1 MPTPIDLLV
10 VGLKATLVLALAG
23 LAAGS
28 LRRGAAAT
36 RHLVWTLGV
45 VAALLLP
52 TLRGFTPRWEMPLLP
67 SSLRDRAPEAPLAAT
82 PVKAGSMAPTPA
94 RAGVKAEPDPSSPVA
109 DTSSSV
115 APLTIAPSVVQ
126 PAAASPWQSLDAASL
141 LFALWLIGVL
151 AVAVPLVIAAVRVR
165 WLGRRAI
172 VLEAPAW
179 SALAAEIA
187 ASIGLT
193 RHVRLLQG
201 GPESMPMAWGVLHP
215 AVLLPRAAEEWPET
229 QRRSVLTHELAHVK
243 RHDCLTQAI
252 AQVACSVYW
261 FHPLVWLAARRLRV
275 EREHACDDLVL
286 RSGASGP
293 DYADQ
298 LLQLARRARWSEPS
312 MWTAVAMARPSQLEG
327 RLLAIL
333 DPSLDR
339 RGPSRRGAQVSMVA
353 AAFLVVVLAGLE
365 PWARPA
371 LAAHPVDVA
380 NDVAPASI
388 PSPAS
393 PTLSKMALSRD
404 DQDKPGK
411 DDPSHDQAQAQ
422 ASASEVKAA
431 EVEAPEVEAPEV
443 ESEAPEAEERRAP
456 PPDRVVAALTGA
468 VRDTDSEVRKEAVY
482 ALGELR
488 APQGAPALA
497 SALSDQDAE
506 VRSQA
511 AFALG
516 QIRSEA
522 AVGPLTTALADKAP
536 EVRQQAVFAL
546 GQIRARSAVDGLT
559 TALKDPNE
567 EVRQQAAFALG
578 QIRDP
583 KSVAALGAALADT
596 SAEVRQQ
603 AVFALGQI
611 RAEEAV
617 TPLSKALKDANE
629 EVRQQAAFALG
640 QIRNAQS
647 VPSLM
652 EALKDSSAEVRQ
664 QAAFA
669 LGQLGDERAAEAL
682 TAALKDAQP
691 EVRRQAA
698 FALGQIAK

>member
-23 LAAGS
+23 LVAGS

-52 TLRGFTPRWEMPLLP
+52 TLRSLTPRWEMPLLP
-67 SSLRDRAPEAPLAAT
+67 SSLRAPAVAPEPPAASTAAPDAPVTRAAAR
-82 PVKAGSMAPTPA
+82 PVAKAASIPSPTPLVSS
-94 RAGVKAEPDPSSPVA
+94 RPPFETSGVLFSLWLAGVC
-109 DTSSSV
+109 
-115 APLTIAPSVVQ
+115 
-126 PAAASPWQSLDAASL
+126 
-141 LFALWLIGVL
+141 
-151 AVAVPLVIAAVRVR
+151 AVAVPLVVAAARVR
-165 WLGRRAI
+165 WLGRRAT
-172 VLEAPAW
+172 VLDSPAW
-179 SALAAEIA
+179 SALISDIA
-187 ASIGLT
+187 RSLGLT
-193 RHVRLLQG
+193 RPVRLLQG
-201 GPESMPMAWGVLHP
+201 GPETMPMAWGVLRP
-215 AVLLPRAAEEWPET
+215 VVLLPRAAEEWPEA
-229 QRRSVLTHELAHVK
+229 QRRAVLTHEMAHVK

-252 AQVACSVYW
+252 AHAACSVYW

-298 LLQLARRARWSEPS
+298 LLQLARSARWSGQS
-312 MWTAVAMARPSQLEG
+312 LWTAVAMARPSQLEG

-339 RGPSRRGAQVSMVA
+339 RGPSRRGAQLTVVA
-353 AAFLVVVLAGLE
+353 AGLLVVLLAGLE

-371 LAAHPVDVA
+371 LAAHPIDLA
-380 NDVAPASI
+380 YDVAPAAA
-388 PSPAS
+388 PSPTSSAA
-393 PTLSKMALSRD
+393 SKMARKPQD
-404 DQDKPGK
+404 EGDKADQKYDKR
-411 DDPSHDQAQAQ
+411 HDRE
-422 ASASEVKAA
+422 SEEPEI
-431 EVEAPEVEAPEV
+431 EVEAPEVD
-443 ESEAPEAEERRAP
+443 ERAAP
-456 PPDRVVAALTGA
+456 PSAQVVAALVGA
-468 VRDTDSEVRKEAVY
+468 VRDADGEVRKEAVFS
-482 ALGELR
+482 LGQLR
-488 APQGAPALA
+488 AQEGAAALA
-497 SALSDQDAE
+497 TALADEQGE
-506 VRSQA
+506 VRAQA

-522 AVGPLTTALADKAP
+522 AVGPLTQALRDKEA

-546 GQIRARSAVDGLT
+546 GQIRARSAIDGLVA
-559 TALKDPNE
+559 ALKDTNE

-583 KSVAALGAALADT
+583 KAVSALGSALGDSA
-596 SAEVRQQ
+596 AEVRQQ

-611 RAEEAV
+611 RAQEAV
-617 TPLSKALKDANE
+617 TPLTRALKDANE

-640 QIRNAQS
+640 QIRSADA
-647 VPSLM
+647 VPVLV
-652 EALKDSSAEVRQ
+652 EALKDASAEVRQ

-682 TAALKDAQP
+682 TAALKDAQA

-698 FALGQIAK
+698 FALGQIAR